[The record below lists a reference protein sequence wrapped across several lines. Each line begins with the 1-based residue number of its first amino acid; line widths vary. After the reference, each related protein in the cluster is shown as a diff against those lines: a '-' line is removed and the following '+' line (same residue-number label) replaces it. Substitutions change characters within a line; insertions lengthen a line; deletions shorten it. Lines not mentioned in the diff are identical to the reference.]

1 VAEIHQAADRAGLT
15 MSEWVR
21 NALRQA
27 RRSRSGGDLA
37 RKLDAVRTA
46 VRHEYPT
53 ADIGAMLREIERGY
67 GSP

>member
-27 RRSRSGGDLA
+27 RRSRPGGDLA

-46 VRHEYPT
+46 VTHEYPT

>member
-1 VAEIHQAADRAGLT
+1 

-46 VRHEYPT
+46 VTHEYPT

>member
-1 VAEIHQAADRAGLT
+1 MAEIHQAADRAGLI

-46 VRHEYPT
+46 VTHEYPT
-53 ADIGAMLREIERGY
+53 ADIGVMLREIERGY